1 MSIKMRAEESQ
12 KTIDTLRAQGFTLE
26 SEFEGVN
33 PKMPRDITDLDDLGI
48 MRLWQEYNAFLA
60 FVVAQMTCAQ
70 IDENNAKKRMEY
82 AEASAMEDYTQPKMT
97 VSAIK
102 AKVMADP
109 TVEKLAQA
117 YSQAHDYRKGI
128 EMMYTNVKMDSDF
141 ISRELTRRT
150 SNGFSRASKFTT

>member
-26 SEFEGVN
+26 SEFEGIN
-33 PKMPRDITDLDDLGI
+33 PKMPHDITDLDDLGI

-109 TVEKLAQA
+109 TVEKLAMA

-128 EMMYTNVKMDSDF
+128 EMMYTNVKMDCDF